1 MLSCGSQ
8 RPSSS
13 SHGPRCLLLLLPF
26 LPLSFKMGSRFV
38 TQAGLERVFF
48 HGITVIQHHETLP
61 LHHVTTLQSPVT
73 NTDPVSRN
81 KALLSTCR

>member
-1 MLSCGSQ
+1 MVLAAVAPL
-8 RPSSS
+8 PSSQ
-13 SHGPRCLLLLLPF
+13 
-26 LPLSFKMGSRFV
+26 FKMGSRFV
-38 TQAGLERVFF
+38 AQAGLERVFF